1 MTVNTGAAED
11 LVLSEELSFGRT
23 VERGLV
29 HRASVAE
36 VFVTDL
42 VPAGESRFLA
52 AAQLP
57 LSHGYYSDH
66 LARPSLFDPLL
77 LLEAGRQA
85 GIAGAHLLGL
95 PPETTMMVNTFS
107 LDLPEPATLRT
118 GRRPG
123 ELRIDNR
130 FETLRVRAGKVRK
143 GAVRQD
149 LYIDGVPAG
158 THTMEVQIVT
168 HAEHEALRNVLRGTP
183 APLTGDLDDV
193 PDPQQAEPHE
203 VGRVSPMNV
212 VISQVERGPSSV
224 TARVTPRFGNR
235 AIFDHDYDHL
245 PAMTLT
251 EAARQLAVVAI
262 DDVHAWPVTISGSFG
277 RFAELDQPVLAAAT
291 RTQTDDGTVTVNVAF
306 IQEAIT
312 IAESTMVMVPR

>member
-1 MTVNTGAAED
+1 MTTGD
-11 LVLSEELSFGRT
+11 LISPRELSFGRT
-23 VERGLV
+23 VERRLV

-66 LARPSLFDPLL
+66 LARPAHFDPLL
-77 LLEAGRQA
+77 ILEAGRQA

-95 PPETTMMVNTFS
+95 PPDTTMMVNTFS
-107 LDLPEPATLRT
+107 LDLPDPAALRT

-123 ELRIDNR
+123 ELRIDNH
-130 FETLRVRAGKVRK
+130 FETLRVRAGRVRK

-149 LYIDGVPAG
+149 LSIGDVPVG

-168 HAEHEALRNVLRGTP
+168 HAEHEALRTVLRGTP
-183 APLTGDLDDV
+183 APLTGDLEDV
-193 PDPQQAEPHE
+193 PAPGQAEPYT

-212 VISQVERGPSSV
+212 VLSQVERGPSAVS
-224 TARVTPRFGNR
+224 ARVTPRYGNR

-251 EAARQLAVVAI
+251 EAARQLALVALG
-262 DDVHAWPVTISGSFG
+262 DAAAWPATVSGSFG

-291 RTQTDDGTVTVNVAF
+291 RTDAGDGTVTVNVAF